1 MFSYSHVVLSCT
13 LSSAL
18 MEYVRKGNETLPEID
33 SHIDKDA
40 PKRKLRKFVGEEF
53 IDFEKQIARKAYRV
67 QKWWNIPMCRRS
79 VYKRREAFP
88 AFGNL
93 VTHLA
98 LIQSSSACSER
109 VFSILEHNFGDKQN
123 QSLQDLKEAT
133 CQFIYNNRK
142 S

>member
-1 MFSYSHVVLSCT
+1 MTF
-13 LSSAL
+13 
-18 MEYVRKGNETLPEID
+18 VRKDNATLPEINPVVD
-33 SHIDKDA
+33 ENS
-40 PKRKLRKFVGEEF
+40 PKRKFRKFVGVEF
-53 IDFEKQIARKAYRV
+53 VDFEKQIARKAYRV
-67 QKWWNIPMCRRS
+67 QKWWNLPMRKRS

-88 AFGNL
+88 EFGKL

-109 VFSILEHNFGDKQN
+109 VFSILEQNFGDSQT
-123 QSLQDLKEAT
+123 QGLSDLKQGT

>member
-1 MFSYSHVVLSCT
+1 MLSCMI
-13 LSSAL
+13 LFSGL
-18 MEYVRKGNETLPEID
+18 MQFVRRNNATLPDID
-33 SHIDKDA
+33 PVDDENA
-40 PKRKLRKFVGEEF
+40 PKRKSRKFVGEEF

-67 QKWWNIPMCRRS
+67 QKWWNLPMSKRS

-88 AFGNL
+88 EFGKL

-109 VFSILEHNFGDKQN
+109 VFSILEHNFDDTRTQAL
-123 QSLQDLKEAT
+123 SDLKEST